1 MIFVMPEVA
10 PAPVPPQWG
19 MFAQM
24 SFSPA
29 SQGSG
34 VQGSNPYQTPPPTS
48 GQHGDQQAGQHI
60 DPALSDFV
68 NNIFAFGGSGHNSN
82 EPGAM

>member
-1 MIFVMPEVA
+1 MYQAQGITFVILEVA

-29 SQGSG
+29 
-34 VQGSNPYQTPPPTS
+34 P
-48 GQHGDQQAGQHI
+48 QQSGQHI
-60 DPALSDFV
+60 DPALGDFV
-68 NNIFAFGGSGHNSN
+68 NNLLASGDSGHNSN

>member
-1 MIFVMPEVA
+1 MAAIQAMYQTQGMTFVMPKVP

-24 SFSPA
+24 SFSLAP
-29 SQGSG
+29 
-34 VQGSNPYQTPPPTS
+34 
-48 GQHGDQQAGQHI
+48 QQSGQHI
-60 DPALSDFV
+60 DSALGDFV
-68 NNIFAFGGSGHNSN
+68 NNLFASGGSGHNSN